1 MLACYNAS
9 SNLEAEVNKADCP
22 VRQSHD
28 WGHVMV
34 SQQADLFETDP
45 SELDED
51 DLEVT
56 LTNAVVTATDWTT
69 ETILSQL
76 KRGNIELA
84 PRFQRREAWTDSR
97 KSAFI
102 ESLFMGLPIPQIVL
116 AERQERRGSYI
127 VVDGKQRLLSI
138 RRFGVEGTDEEFAP
152 LTLAGLKTRN
162 NLNGESWTTMKGD
175 PKFHEDISAY
185 ENQTI
190 RTVVIRNWPDE
201 SFLYLVFLRLNTGG
215 VPLSPQELRQALHP
229 GPFTNFIDEHAL
241 ESTSIQRALG
251 LSGPDFRMRDV
262 EILLRFFAFA
272 GLIQE
277 YRGNLK
283 DFLDGTSQHFNGE
296 WGTRQLDIE
305 DLARQCD
312 HAIDTTFDVF
322 VENAFRRWVNGRFE
336 GRFNRAVFDI
346 MTYYFRDAD
355 IRTLAA
361 QHADQ
366 IIETFKNLCET
377 DREFTD
383 SMRVTPKTTK
393 ATFTRLRTW
402 GLALQEAL
410 SRELEIPNPDA
421 GIRSRGKRGW

>member
-1 MLACYNAS
+1 
-9 SNLEAEVNKADCP
+9 
-22 VRQSHD
+22 
-28 WGHVMV
+28 MV
-34 SQQADLFETDP
+34 SQQADMFEIDP
-45 SELDED
+45 SELDEG

-76 KRGNIELA
+76 KRGNIELT
-84 PRFQRREAWTDSR
+84 PRFQRRDAWTDDR

-116 AERQERRGSYI
+116 AERRERRGSYI

-138 RRFGVEGTDEEFAP
+138 RRFGVDATDEEFEP
-152 LTLAGLKTRN
+152 LTLVGLKTRN
-162 NLNGESWTTMKGD
+162 DLNRESWTTMIEN
-175 PKFHEDISAY
+175 PKFHDDISAY

-201 SFLYLVFLRLNTGG
+201 SFLYLVFLRLNTGA

-229 GPFTNFIDEHAL
+229 GPFTNFIDDYAL
-241 ESTSIQRALG
+241 ASSAIQRALR
-251 LSGPDFRMRDV
+251 LNRPDFRMRDV

-272 GLIQE
+272 ELIHQ

-296 WGTRQLDIE
+296 WSTRQQDIE
-305 DLARQCD
+305 DLAKQCD
-312 HAIDTTFDVF
+312 DAIDTTFDVF
-322 VENAFRRWVNGRFE
+322 AENAFRRWAIGRSGGRFE

-355 IRTLAA
+355 TGKLAT
-361 QHADQ
+361 QKADQ
-366 IIETFKNLCET
+366 VIKTFQRLCET
-377 DREFTD
+377 ESEFSD
-383 SMRVTPKTTK
+383 SIRVTPKSTT
-393 ATFTRLRTW
+393 ATFTRLKTW
-402 GLALQEAL
+402 GLALQETL
-410 SRELEIPNPDA
+410 GCKLEIPDLDA
-421 GIRSRGKRGW
+421 GKRSMGNRSK

>member
-1 MLACYNAS
+1 
-9 SNLEAEVNKADCP
+9 
-22 VRQSHD
+22 
-28 WGHVMV
+28 MV
-34 SQQADLFETDP
+34 SLEADLFEADP
-45 SELDED
+45 SELGED
-51 DLEVT
+51 DLEVS

-116 AERQERRGSYI
+116 AERREKRGSYI

-138 RRFGVEGTDEEFAP
+138 RRFGVEANDEDFDP
-152 LTLAGLKTRN
+152 LTLSGLKTRSD
-162 NLNGESWTTMKGD
+162 LNGESWINIRHN
-175 PKFHEDISAY
+175 PKFLEDISAY

-241 ESTSIQRALG
+241 ESASIRRALG
-251 LSGPDFRMRDV
+251 LSRPDFRMRDI

-272 GLIQE
+272 GLIDR

-283 DFLDGTSQHFNGE
+283 DFLDGTAQHFNCK
-296 WGTRQLDIE
+296 WDTRQSDIE
-305 DLARQCD
+305 NLARKCD
-312 HAIDTTFDVF
+312 DAIDATFEIF
-322 VENAFRRWVNGRFE
+322 GENAFRRWDGDRFQR
-336 GRFNRAVFDI
+336 RFNRAVFDI
-346 MTYYFRDAD
+346 MTFYFRDAD
-355 IRTLAA
+355 TGRLAGDSA
-361 QHADQ
+361 NQVV
-366 IIETFKNLCET
+366 EKFKSLSET
-377 DREFTD
+377 DREFID
-383 SMRVTPKTTK
+383 SIQVTPKTTR
-393 ATFTRLRTW
+393 ATFTRLQIW
-402 GLALQEAL
+402 GRALQEIL
-410 SRELEIPNPDA
+410 NRELDIPISEPVE
-421 GIRSRGKRGW
+421 GGR